1 MRSYTRKL
9 QEINLNNLL
18 YISKLFKNIN
28 FFIFYG
34 TLLGMERNGTII
46 EGDDDI
52 DILIDIND
60 KNQVLSLIK
69 KTENL
74 EINENNSNK
83 YFVQLNKTSNNI
95 LSCIDLYFY
104 INEAKNDYIIEKHN
118 FLSFIE
124 NPNYSIHIPKD
135 LIFPLKYSKL
145 FKEVKVPNKPDSL
158 CKYLYGPS
166 WKSPLRKN
174 SGYRME
180 IIDNKPKLIKRSK
193 IGSITRYLKYKFTNQ
208 FKKN

>member
-18 YISKLFKNIN
+18 NISKLFKNIK

-34 TLLGMERNGTII
+34 TLLGMERNNTII

-69 KTENL
+69 KNDDL
-74 EINENNSNK
+74 KINENNSNK
-83 YFVQLNKTSNNI
+83 YFLQLNKKTNNI

-104 INEAKNDYIIEKHN
+104 INEDKNDYIIEKHN

-135 LIFPLKYSKL
+135 LIFPLKYSQM
-145 FKEVKVPNKPDSL
+145 FKEVKVPNKPDRL
-158 CKYLYGPS
+158 CEYLYGPS